1 MRCEHHEAGGR
12 EFHLRPPGPCG
23 RKQRGTESGFIPVL
37 CCFFFSPIVHPFSQ
51 LQCNIGI
58 FHLSPDWFPMKVGGF
73 SYTMTCNMDN
83 DTWHVSTDVLIYFWK
98 TVGPNVQ
105 SHFEGTQYPM
115 PVWLITLVKFKQYQG
130 FWVFEPSHM
139 YIYIYIYMDVYIR
152 YYLHAFSDCWN
163 IYTWK
168 YLVLL
173 LELNI
178 LQTFCN
184 ESWDLRSVKP
194 IICIFFAAQICS
206 IWNIPTARDVCGI
219 SRPPLRVP
227 TWAHV
232 QHVILM
238 DHGEKNTLNNGET
251 QGCSGGNKRT
261 SLILDF
267 EN

>member
-1 MRCEHHEAGGR
+1 
-12 EFHLRPPGPCG
+12 
-23 RKQRGTESGFIPVL
+23 
-37 CCFFFSPIVHPFSQ
+37 
-51 LQCNIGI
+51 
-58 FHLSPDWFPMKVGGF
+58 
-73 SYTMTCNMDN
+73 MTCIYRCIDILLKNRGPKCAIPFWGYPISHARMAN
-83 DTWHVSTDVLIYFWK
+83 HPGEIQAVSRVLSFW
-98 TVGPNVQ
+98 TVPYV
-105 SHFEGTQYPM
+105 
-115 PVWLITLVKFKQYQG
+115 
-130 FWVFEPSHM
+130 
-139 YIYIYIYMDVYIR
+139 YIYIYMDVYIR

-232 QHVILM
+232 QLSFLRIPVQHVILM